1 VLDGPING
9 VTFAAWV
16 EQALVPALKPSDV
29 VILDNLASHKGKQ
42 VRKAIREAGAH
53 LLFLP
58 P

>member
-1 VLDGPING
+1 